1 MCLLVGWL
9 GIRMLYGIEQW
20 VKKNGFYKW
29 VLEMIEIKVKKNFL
43 NFRYSIY
50 KNRRFDVFYL
60 LLGVGLIL
68 CYSM

>member
-29 VLEMIEIKVKKNFL
+29 VLEMIEIKKKIFE
-43 NFRYSIY
+43 FQIQ
-50 KNRRFDVFYL
+50 YL
-60 LLGVGLIL
+60 LKMKI
-68 CYSM
+68 